1 MGAAYD
7 AEVGLLGRDH
17 VSEERPLLGP
27 YRIERRLAAGGMAE
41 VFVARREGLHGFSKR
56 VALKR
61 ILPQFASDP
70 DFVWMFIDEARLAAM
85 LEHPNI
91 VQVFDFGTLGEDLV
105 LVMELVDGSNVSRV
119 LRTAPPDSPIPWDV
133 ALHIAYQTAQALDY
147 AHHAVDD
154 QGESLGFVHRD
165 VSPANILLTRT
176 GHVKLTDFGIATVR
190 SRAPTTEDGQVRGKL
205 GYMSPEQVLGKE
217 LSGKSDVFTLSTV
230 LAEMLIGE
238 PLFQGESELNVLL
251 QIRDADL
258 RVLARCERRI
268 PQDIRALVLRGLQRE
283 ARERPTAGAFAEACA
298 EVMRRRGVGHGPD
311 RLARLLAQLDLVDGE
326 APEIHVSDASVP
338 ALVDSDLMHHAEVG
352 KELIGPQAV
361 TSPTIYRVQLPDGS
375 AMGPMSYPRL
385 IQLLT
390 TGVIDSRSCKISKA
404 DGTYLDPSKFPE
416 LTRFVTSPGLQ
427 WKLEELAQAEKQGQ
441 LRAATL
447 LPVFYDIVSKRQTG
461 VLHLWQ
467 RNRRKKI
474 YFVDGKPEFVAS
486 TDKSELLGEHLVAT
500 GQCLRMEVE
509 MALALLPKYGGRL
522 GDALVGL
529 GILRPVEL
537 FRAIGEQVRGRL
549 MESFRWRRGE
559 WAFVKGARSHEE
571 TFPMGQDPYEL
582 LRDAAHEAHLE
593 EIESVLEPLRERLI
607 ERCEDGPPLAA
618 FRLEPRW
625 IETLGAVSGD
635 TTLGGLFARESA
647 SGADLEP
654 AYRALYLGLA
664 CGLVRT
670 KVSPSEM
677 PFRESFSA

>member
-1 MGAAYD
+1 M
-7 AEVGLLGRDH
+7 
-17 VSEERPLLGP
+17 SEERPLLGP
-27 YRIERRLAAGGMAE
+27 YHIERRLAAGGMAE
-41 VFVARREGLHGFSKR
+41 VFVALREGLHGFQKR

-61 ILPQFASDP
+61 ILPQFSSDP
-70 DFVWMFIDEARLAAM
+70 DFVWMFIDEARLAAL

-91 VQVFDFGTLGEDLV
+91 VQVFDFGTMGDDLV
-105 LVMELVDGSNVSRV
+105 LVMELVDGSNVSRL
-119 LRTAPPDSPIPWDV
+119 LRAAPPDSPIPWDV
-133 ALHIAYQTAQALDY
+133 ALHIAYQTAQALEY
-147 AHHAVDD
+147 AHHAVDEN
-154 QGESLGFVHRD
+154 GESLEFVHRD
-165 VSPANILLTRT
+165 VSPANILLSRT

-268 PQDIRALVLRGLQRE
+268 PQDIRALVLRGLQRDPK
-283 ARERPTAGAFAEACA
+283 ERPTAGAFSEACA
-298 EVMRRRGVGHGPD
+298 EVMRRRGMGHGPD
-311 RLARLLAQLDLVDGE
+311 RVARLLSQLNLIDGDAPDVHIPGADL
-326 APEIHVSDASVP
+326 PPLI
-338 ALVDSDLMHHAEVG
+338 DSDLMHHRG
-352 KELIGPQAV
+352 QELIGPQAV

-375 AMGPMSYPRL
+375 VMGPMSYPRL

-390 TGVIDSRSCKISKA
+390 TGVIDSRSSKISKA
-404 DGTYLDPSKFPE
+404 DGTYIDPSSLPE

-447 LPVFYDIVSKRQTG
+447 LPVFYDIVARQQTG

-474 YFVDGKPEFVAS
+474 YFVDGRPEFVAS
-486 TDKSELLGEHLVAT
+486 TDKSELLGEYLVAT
-500 GQCLRMEVE
+500 GQCLRMEIE
-509 MALALLPKYGGRL
+509 MALALLPKHGGRL

-537 FRAIGEQVRGRL
+537 FRAISDQVRGRL

-559 WAFVKGARSHEE
+559 WAFVRGARSHEE
-571 TFPMGQDPYEL
+571 TFPMGLDPYEL
-582 LRDAAHEAHLE
+582 IRDAANEAHLE
-593 EIESVLEPLRERLI
+593 EIESVLDPLRERVL
-607 ERCEDGPPLAA
+607 ERCDDGPPLQT
-618 FRLEPRW
+618 FRMDRRW
-625 IETLGAVSGD
+625 VSVLDSVSGD
-635 TTLGGLFARESA
+635 TTLGGILARQSG

-664 CGLVRT
+664 CRLVRT
-670 KVSPSEM
+670 KVSPSQM
-677 PFRESFSA
+677 PFRDSFSA

>member
-1 MGAAYD
+1 
-7 AEVGLLGRDH
+7 
-17 VSEERPLLGP
+17 
-27 YRIERRLAAGGMAE
+27 MAE
-41 VFVARREGLHGFSKR
+41 VFVARREGLHGFQKR

-61 ILPQFASDP
+61 ILPQFSSDS
-70 DFVWMFIDEARLAAM
+70 DFVWMFIDEARLAAQ

-91 VQVFDFGTLGEDLV
+91 VQVFDFGTLGDDLV
-105 LVMELVDGSNVSRV
+105 LVMELVDGSNVSRL
-119 LRTAPPDSPIPWDV
+119 LRAGPPETPVPWDV

-154 QGESLGFVHRD
+154 QGQPLEFVHRD

-217 LSGKSDVFTLSTV
+217 LTGKSDVFTLSTV

-268 PQDIRALVLRGLQRE
+268 PQDIRQFVLRGLQKDP
-283 ARERPTAGAFAEACA
+283 AERPTAGAFAEACA
-298 EVMRRRGVGHGPD
+298 EIMRRRGMGHGPD
-311 RLARLLAQLDLVDGE
+311 RLARLLSQLDLVEGE
-326 APEIHVSDASVP
+326 APEVREPGAEVSS
-338 ALVDSDLMHHAEVG
+338 LVDSDLMHHAG
-352 KELIGPQAV
+352 QELIGPQAT

-375 AMGPMSYPRL
+375 EMGPMSYPRL

-390 TGVIDSRSCKISKA
+390 TGVIDSRSSKIAKS
-404 DGTYLDPSKFPE
+404 DGTYLDATRIPE

-447 LPVFYDIVSKRQTG
+447 LPVVYDIVINQETG

-474 YFVDGKPEFVAS
+474 YFVSGRPEFVAS

-500 GQCLRMEVE
+500 GRCLRMEIE

-537 FRAIGEQVRGRL
+537 FRAITDQVRGRL

-559 WAFVKGARSHEE
+559 WAFVRGARSHEE
-571 TFPMGQDPYEL
+571 TFPLGQDPYEL
-582 LRDAAHEAHLE
+582 LRDAANEAHLE
-593 EIESVLEPLRERLI
+593 EIESVLDPLRERVV
-607 ERCEDGPPLAA
+607 ERCQEGPPLGA
-618 FRLEPRW
+618 FRLDPTWVSVLES
-625 IETLGAVSGD
+625 VSGD
-635 TTLGGLFARESA
+635 ATLGGLLARESN

>member
-1 MGAAYD
+1 
-7 AEVGLLGRDH
+7 

-27 YRIERRLAAGGMAE
+27 YHVERRLAAGGMAE
-41 VFVARREGLHGFSKR
+41 VFVARREGPHGFFKR

-61 ILPQFASDP
+61 ILPQFSSDP
-70 DFVWMFIDEARLAAM
+70 DFVSMFIDEARLAAM

-91 VQVFDFGTLGEDLV
+91 VQVFDFGKHGEDLV
-105 LVMELVDGSNVSRV
+105 LVMELVDGSNVSRL
-119 LRTAPPDSPIPWDV
+119 LRAAPQDAPIPWDV
-133 ALHIAYQTAQALDY
+133 SLHIAYQTAQALEY

-154 QGESLGFVHRD
+154 EGQSLEFVHRD

-205 GYMSPEQVLGKE
+205 GYMSPEQVLGRE
-217 LSGKSDVFTLSTV
+217 LDGKSDVFTLSTV
-230 LAEMLIGE
+230 LAELLIGE

-268 PQDIRALVLRGLQRE
+268 PQDIRALVLRGLQRDP
-283 ARERPTAGAFAEACA
+283 AERPTAGAFAEACA
-298 EVMRRRGVGHGPD
+298 EVMRRRGMGHGPD
-311 RLARLLAQLDLVDGE
+311 RLARLLSQLDLVEGE
-326 APEIHVSDASVP
+326 APEIHLPDAEVP
-338 ALVDSDLMHHAEVG
+338 ALVDSDLMHHAG
-352 KELIGPQAV
+352 QELIGPQSV

-375 AMGPMSYPRL
+375 VMGPMSYPRL

-390 TGVIDSRSCKISKA
+390 TGAIDSRSCKISKT
-404 DGTYLDPSKFPE
+404 DGSYLDPSRLPE

-447 LPVFYDIVSKRQTG
+447 LPVFYDIIAKRQTG

-486 TDKSELLGEHLVAT
+486 TDKSELLGEYLVAT

-537 FRAIGEQVRGRL
+537 FRAISEQVRGRL
-549 MESFRWRRGE
+549 MEAFRWRRGE
-559 WAFVKGARSHEE
+559 WAFVRGARSHEE

-582 LRDAAHEAHLE
+582 LRDAASEAHLE
-593 EIESVLEPLRERLI
+593 EIESVLEPLRERVV
-607 ERCEDGPPLAA
+607 ERCDEGPPLSA
-618 FRLEPRW
+618 FRLDPPW
-625 IETLGAVSGD
+625 IRALDSVAGD
-635 TTLGGLFARESA
+635 TTLGGVLARESA
-647 SGADLEP
+647 SGGDLEP
-654 AYRALYLGLA
+654 VYRALYLGLA

-670 KVSPSEM
+670 KVTPSQM
-677 PFRESFSA
+677 PFRKSFSA

>member
-1 MGAAYD
+1 
-7 AEVGLLGRDH
+7 
-17 VSEERPLLGP
+17 
-27 YRIERRLAAGGMAE
+27 MAE
-41 VFVARREGLHGFSKR
+41 VFVARREGLHGFQKH

-61 ILPQFASDP
+61 ILPQFSSDP
-70 DFVWMFIDEARLAAM
+70 DFVAMFIDEARFAA
-85 LEHPNI
+85 LLQHPNI
-91 VQVFDFGTLGEDLV
+91 VQVFDFGTMGDDLV
-105 LVMELVDGSNVSRV
+105 LVMELVDGSNVSRL
-119 LRTAPPDSPIPWDV
+119 LREAPADSPIPWDV

-154 QGESLGFVHRD
+154 QGESLEFVHRD

-268 PQDIRALVLRGLQRE
+268 PQDIRAVVLRGLQRDP
-283 ARERPTAGAFAEACA
+283 AERPTAGAFGEACA
-298 EVMRRRGVGHGPD
+298 EVMRRRGMGHGPD
-311 RLARLLAQLDLVDGE
+311 RVGRLLSQLNLIEGE
-326 APEIHVSDASVP
+326 APEVHLPGVAVP
-338 ALVDSDLMHHAEVG
+338 SLVDSDLMHHAG
-352 KELIGPQAV
+352 QELIGPQAV

-375 AMGPMSYPRL
+375 VMGPMSYPRL

-390 TGVIDSRSCKISKA
+390 TGVIDSRSSKISKT
-404 DGTYLDPSKFPE
+404 DGTYLDPSQLPE

-447 LPVFYDIVSKRQTG
+447 LPVFYDIISRRQTG

-474 YFVDGKPEFVAS
+474 YFVDGKPDFVAS
-486 TDKSELLGEHLVAT
+486 TDKSELLGEYLVAT
-500 GQCLRMEVE
+500 GQCLRMEIE

-537 FRAIGEQVRGRL
+537 FRAISDQVRGRL

-559 WAFVKGARSHEE
+559 WAFVRGARSHEE
-571 TFPMGQDPYEL
+571 TFPTGQDPYEL
-582 LRDAAHEAHLE
+582 LRDAANEAHLE
-593 EIESVLEPLRERLI
+593 EIESVLEPLRERVV
-607 ERCEDGPPLAA
+607 ERCDDGPPLTA
-618 FRLEPRW
+618 FRLDPPW
-625 IETLGAVSGD
+625 VSILDSVSGD
-635 TTLGGLFARESA
+635 TTLGGMLARESA

-670 KVSPSEM
+670 KVTPSQM
-677 PFRESFSA
+677 PFRESYSA

>member
-1 MGAAYD
+1 MRRSLTEGC
-7 AEVGLLGRDH
+7 

-27 YRIERRLAAGGMAE
+27 YHIERRLAAGGMAE
-41 VFVARREGLHGFSKR
+41 VFVARREGLHGFQKR

-61 ILPQFASDP
+61 ILPQFSSDP
-70 DFVWMFIDEARLAAM
+70 DFVWMFIDEARLAAL

-91 VQVFDFGTLGEDLV
+91 VQVFDFGTMGDDLV
-105 LVMELVDGSNVSRV
+105 LVMELVDGSNVSRL
-119 LRTAPPDSPIPWDV
+119 LRAAPADSPIPWDV

-154 QGESLGFVHRD
+154 KGESLEFVHRD
-165 VSPANILLTRT
+165 VSPANILLSRS

-217 LSGKSDVFTLSTV
+217 LSGKSDVFTLATV

-251 QIRDADL
+251 RIRDGDL

-268 PQDIRALVLRGLQRE
+268 PQDIRALVLRGLQRDP
-283 ARERPTAGAFAEACA
+283 AERPTAGAFAEACA
-298 EVMRRRGVGHGPD
+298 EVIRRRGMGHGPD
-311 RLARLLAQLDLVDGE
+311 RVARLLSQLNLVEG
-326 APEIHVSDASVP
+326 DASEARLPGAKVP
-338 ALVDSDLMHHAEVG
+338 SLVDSDLMHHAG
-352 KELIGPQAV
+352 QELIGPQAV
-361 TSPTIYRVQLPDGS
+361 TSPTIYRVQLTDGS
-375 AMGPMSYPRL
+375 VMGPMSYPRL

-390 TGVIDSRSCKISKA
+390 TGVIDSRSSKISKA
-404 DGTYLDPSKFPE
+404 DGTYLDPSRLPE

-447 LPVFYDIVSKRQTG
+447 LPVFYDIISRQQTG

-467 RNRRKKI
+467 RNRRKKV
-474 YFVDGKPEFVAS
+474 YFVDGKPDFVAS
-486 TDKSELLGEHLVAT
+486 TDKSELLGEYLVAT
-500 GQCLRMEVE
+500 GQCLRMEIE

-537 FRAIGEQVRGRL
+537 FRAIGDQVRGRL

-559 WAFVKGARSHEE
+559 WAFVRGARSHEE
-571 TFPMGQDPYEL
+571 TFPTGQDPYEL
-582 LRDAAHEAHLE
+582 LRDAASEAHLE
-593 EIESVLEPLRERLI
+593 EIESVLEPLRERVV
-607 ERCEDGPPLAA
+607 ERCADGPPLTV
-618 FRLEPRW
+618 FRMAPEWVGVLDSV
-625 IETLGAVSGD
+625 AGD
-635 TTLGGLFARESA
+635 ATLGGVLARESA
-647 SGADLEP
+647 SGSDLEP
-654 AYRALYLGLA
+654 VYRALYLGLA

-670 KVSPSEM
+670 KVSPSQM
-677 PFRESFSA
+677 PFRESYSA

>member
-1 MGAAYD
+1 
-7 AEVGLLGRDH
+7 
-17 VSEERPLLGP
+17 
-27 YRIERRLAAGGMAE
+27 MAE
-41 VFVARREGLHGFSKR
+41 VFVARREGLHGFQKR

-61 ILPQFASDP
+61 ILPQFSSDP
-70 DFVWMFIDEARLAAM
+70 DFVWMFIDEARLAAL

-91 VQVFDFGTLGEDLV
+91 VQVFDFGTMGDDLV
-105 LVMELVDGSNVSRV
+105 LVMELVDGSNVSRL
-119 LRTAPPDSPIPWDV
+119 LRAAPPDEPIPWDV

-147 AHHAVDD
+147 AHHAVDEN
-154 QGESLGFVHRD
+154 GESMEFVHRD
-165 VSPANILLTRT
+165 VSPANILLSRS

-230 LAEMLIGE
+230 MTEMLIGE

-268 PQDIRALVLRGLQRE
+268 PQDIRALVSRGLQRDP
-283 ARERPTAGAFAEACA
+283 AERPTAGAFAEACA
-298 EVMRRRGVGHGPD
+298 EVIRRRGMGHGPD
-311 RLARLLAQLDLVDGE
+311 RVARLLSQLNLIDGD
-326 APEIHVSDASVP
+326 APEIHLPDANVP
-338 ALVDSDLMHHAEVG
+338 SLVDSDLMHHAG
-352 KELIGPQAV
+352 QELIGPQAV

-375 AMGPMSYPRL
+375 VMGPMSYPRL

-390 TGVIDSRSCKISKA
+390 TGVIDSRSSKISKA
-404 DGTYLDPSKFPE
+404 DGTYLDPSRLPE

-447 LPVFYDIVSKRQTG
+447 LPVFYDIISRQQTG

-474 YFVDGKPEFVAS
+474 YFVEGRPEFVAS
-486 TDKSELLGEHLVAT
+486 TDKSELLGEYLVAT
-500 GQCLRMEVE
+500 GQCLRMEIE

-537 FRAIGEQVRGRL
+537 FRAIGDQVRGRL
-549 MESFRWRRGE
+549 MEAFRWRRGE
-559 WAFVKGARSHEE
+559 WAFVRGARSHEE
-571 TFPMGQDPYEL
+571 TFPTGQDPYEL
-582 LRDAAHEAHLE
+582 LRDAAMEAHLE
-593 EIESVLEPLRERLI
+593 EIESVLEPLRERVV
-607 ERCEDGPPLAA
+607 ERCEDGPPLTV
-618 FRLEPRW
+618 FRLAPVW
-625 IETLGAVSGD
+625 VGVLDSVLGDS
-635 TTLGGLFARESA
+635 TLGGVLARESA

-654 AYRALYLGLA
+654 VYRALYLGLA

-677 PFRESFSA
+677 PFREVYSA

>member
-1 MGAAYD
+1 M
-7 AEVGLLGRDH
+7 
-17 VSEERPLLGP
+17 SEERPLLGP
-27 YRIERRLAAGGMAE
+27 YHIERRLATGGMAE
-41 VFVARREGLHGFSKR
+41 VFVARREGLHGFQKR

-61 ILPQFASDP
+61 ILPQFSSDP
-70 DFVWMFIDEARLAAM
+70 DFVGMFIDEARLAAQ

-119 LRTAPPDSPIPWDV
+119 LRTGPPETPIPWDV

-154 QGESLGFVHRD
+154 QGRSLEFVHRD

-205 GYMSPEQVLGKE
+205 GYMSPEQVLGRE
-217 LSGKSDVFTLSTV
+217 LTGKSDVFTLSTV
-230 LAEMLIGE
+230 LAEQLIGE

-268 PQDIRALVLRGLQRE
+268 PQDIRQLVLRGLQKNPE
-283 ARERPTAGAFAEACA
+283 ERPTAGAFAEACA
-298 EVMRRRGVGHGPD
+298 EIMRRRGMGHGPD
-311 RLARLLAQLDLVDGE
+311 RLARLLSQLGLIEGE
-326 APEIHVSDASVP
+326 APEVREPGANVQS
-338 ALVDSDLMHHAEVG
+338 LVDSDLMHHAG
-352 KELIGPQAV
+352 QELLGPQAT

-375 AMGPMSYPRL
+375 EMGPMSYPRL

-390 TGVIDSRSCKISKA
+390 TGVIDSRSSKIAKS
-404 DGTYLDPSKFPE
+404 DGTYVDATRIPE

-447 LPVFYDIVSKRQTG
+447 LPVVYDIVARQETG

-474 YFVDGKPEFVAS
+474 YFVSGRPEFVAS

-500 GQCLRMEVE
+500 GRCLRMEIE

-537 FRAIGEQVRGRL
+537 FRAITDQVRGRL

-559 WAFVKGARSHEE
+559 WAFVRGARSHEE
-571 TFPMGQDPYEL
+571 TFPLGQDPYEL
-582 LRDAAHEAHLE
+582 LRDAATEAHLE
-593 EIESVLEPLRERLI
+593 EIESVLDPLRERVV
-607 ERCEDGPPLAA
+607 ERCKDGPPLGA
-618 FRLEPRW
+618 FRLDPVWESVL
-625 IETLGAVSGD
+625 ESVSGD
-635 TTLGGLFARESA
+635 ATLGGLVAREA
-647 SGADLEP
+647 NSGADLEP
-654 AYRALYLGLA
+654 VYRALYLGLA

-670 KVSPSEM
+670 KVNPSEM

>member
-1 MGAAYD
+1 MKD
-7 AEVGLLGRDH
+7 VGLVREGC

-41 VFVARREGLHGFSKR
+41 VFVALREGLHGFSKR

-91 VQVFDFGTLGEDLV
+91 VQVFDFGTMGEDLV
-105 LVMELVDGSNVSRV
+105 LVMELVDGSNVSKL
-119 LRTAPPDSPIPWDV
+119 LRAAPVDSPIPWDV
-133 ALHIAYQTAQALDY
+133 ALHVAYQTAQALDY

-154 QGESLGFVHRD
+154 QGESLEFVHRD

-205 GYMSPEQVLGKE
+205 GYMSPEQVLGKD

-268 PQDIRALVLRGLQRE
+268 PQDIRAVVLRGLQRDP
-283 ARERPTAGAFAEACA
+283 RERPTAGAFAEACA
-298 EVMRRRGVGHGPD
+298 EVMRRRGMGHGPD
-311 RLARLLAQLDLVDGE
+311 RLGRLLAQLNLVDGE
-326 APEIHVSDASVP
+326 APEAHVPGADVGS
-338 ALVDSDLMHHAEVG
+338 LVDSDLMHHAG
-352 KELIGPQAV
+352 AGQELIGPQAV
-361 TSPTIYRVQLPDGS
+361 TSPTIYRVQLTDGS
-375 AMGPMSYPRL
+375 VMGPMSYPRL

-390 TGVIDSRSCKISKA
+390 TGVIDSRSTKISKA
-404 DGTYLDPSKFPE
+404 DGTYLDPSRLPE

-447 LPVFYDIVSKRQTG
+447 LPVFYDIISKRQTG

-467 RNRRKKI
+467 RHRRKKI

-549 MESFRWRRGE
+549 MEAFRWRHGE
-559 WAFVKGARSHEE
+559 WAFVRGARSHEE

-582 LRDAAHEAHLE
+582 LRDAAREAHLE
-593 EIESVLEPLRERLI
+593 EIESVLEPLRERVV
-607 ERCEDGPPLAA
+607 ERCDDGPPLTA
-618 FRLEPRW
+618 FRLDSPWVRALE
-625 IETLGAVSGD
+625 AVSGD
-635 TTLGGLFARESA
+635 MTLGGLFARESA
-647 SGADLEP
+647 SGSDLES

>member
-1 MGAAYD
+1 M
-7 AEVGLLGRDH
+7 
-17 VSEERPLLGP
+17 SEERPLLGP

-41 VFVARREGLHGFSKR
+41 VFVARREGPHGFFKR

-61 ILPQFASDP
+61 ILPQFSSDP
-70 DFVWMFIDEARLAAM
+70 DFVSMFIDEARLAAM

-91 VQVFDFGTLGEDLV
+91 VQVFDFGTHGEDLV
-105 LVMELVDGSNVSRV
+105 LVMELVDGSNVSRL
-119 LRTAPPDSPIPWDV
+119 LRAAPPDDPVPWDV

-154 QGESLGFVHRD
+154 RGDSLEFVHRD

-217 LSGKSDVFTLSTV
+217 LDGKSDVFTLSTV
-230 LAEMLIGE
+230 LAELLIGE

-268 PQDIRALVLRGLQRE
+268 PQDIRALVLRGLQRDP
-283 ARERPTAGAFAEACA
+283 AERPGAGAFAEACA
-298 EVMRRRGVGHGPD
+298 EVMRRRGMGHGPD
-311 RLARLLAQLDLVDGE
+311 RLARLLGQLKLVEGE
-326 APEIHVSDASVP
+326 VPEIHLPDAEVP
-338 ALVDSDLMHHAEVG
+338 ALVDSDLMHHAG
-352 KELIGPQAV
+352 QELIGPQAV

-375 AMGPMSYPRL
+375 VMGPMSYPRL

-390 TGVIDSRSCKISKA
+390 TGAIDSRSCRISKA
-404 DGTYLDPSKFPE
+404 DGTYLDPSQLPE

-447 LPVFYDIVSKRQTG
+447 LPVFYDIVAKRQTG

-486 TDKSELLGEHLVAT
+486 TDKSELLGEYLVAT

-537 FRAIGEQVRGRL
+537 FRAITEQVRGRL
-549 MESFRWRRGE
+549 MEAFRWRRGE
-559 WAFVKGARSHEE
+559 WAFVRGARSHEE

-582 LRDAAHEAHLE
+582 LRDAASEAHLE
-593 EIESVLEPLRERLI
+593 EIESVLEPLRERVV
-607 ERCEDGPPLAA
+607 ERCTQGPSLSV
-618 FRLEPRW
+618 FRLPPRW
-625 IETLGAVSGD
+625 VRALDAVSGD
-635 TTLGGLFARESA
+635 TTLGGLLARESA
-647 SGADLEP
+647 SGGDLEP
-654 AYRALYLGLA
+654 VYRALYLGLA

>member
-1 MGAAYD
+1 
-7 AEVGLLGRDH
+7 
-17 VSEERPLLGP
+17 
-27 YRIERRLAAGGMAE
+27 MA
-41 VFVARREGLHGFSKR
+41 FRSAWHSSAFF
-56 VALKR
+56 
-61 ILPQFASDP
+61 PQFSSDP
-70 DFVWMFIDEARLAAM
+70 DFVWMFIDEARLAAL

-91 VQVFDFGTLGEDLV
+91 VQVFDFGTMGDDLV
-105 LVMELVDGSNVSRV
+105 LVMELVDGSNVSRL
-119 LRTAPPDSPIPWDV
+119 LRAAPPDSPIPWDV
-133 ALHIAYQTAQALDY
+133 ALHIAYQTAQALEY
-147 AHHAVDD
+147 AHHAVDEN
-154 QGESLGFVHRD
+154 GESLEFVHRD
-165 VSPANILLTRT
+165 VSPANILLSRT

-268 PQDIRALVLRGLQRE
+268 PQDIRAVVLRGLQRDPK
-283 ARERPTAGAFAEACA
+283 ERPTAGAFSEACA
-298 EVMRRRGVGHGPD
+298 EVMRRRGMGHGPD
-311 RLARLLAQLDLVDGE
+311 RVARLLSQLNLIEGDAPDVHLPE
-326 APEIHVSDASVP
+326 ANVP
-338 ALVDSDLMHHAEVG
+338 SLIDSDLMHHAG
-352 KELIGPQAV
+352 QELIGPQAV

-375 AMGPMSYPRL
+375 VMGPMSYPRL

-390 TGVIDSRSCKISKA
+390 TGVIDSRSSKISKS
-404 DGTYLDPSKFPE
+404 DGTYIDPSSLPE

-447 LPVFYDIVSKRQTG
+447 LPVFYDIVERQQTG

-474 YFVDGKPEFVAS
+474 YFVDGRPEFVAS
-486 TDKSELLGEHLVAT
+486 TDKSELLGEYLVAT
-500 GQCLRMEVE
+500 GQCLRMEIE
-509 MALALLPKYGGRL
+509 MALALLPKHGGRL

-537 FRAIGEQVRGRL
+537 FRAISDQVRGRL
-549 MESFRWRRGE
+549 MECFPMAEGRVGICSGRSKSRGD
-559 WAFVKGARSHEE
+559 VPDGARS
-571 TFPMGQDPYEL
+571 
-582 LRDAAHEAHLE
+582 LRAH
-593 EIESVLEPLRERLI
+593 SRRRERSAP
-607 ERCEDGPPLAA
+607 RGDRVRARSAA
-618 FRLEPRW
+618 REECSSVATTGRHFRRSEW
-625 IETLGAVSGD
+625 TASGSACWTSVSGD
-635 TTLGGLFARESA
+635 TTLGGILARQSG

-664 CGLVRT
+664 CRLVRT
-670 KVSPSEM
+670 KVSPSQM
-677 PFRESFSA
+677 PFRELFSA

>member
-1 MGAAYD
+1 
-7 AEVGLLGRDH
+7 
-17 VSEERPLLGP
+17 
-27 YRIERRLAAGGMAE
+27 MAE

-70 DFVWMFIDEARLAAM
+70 DFVGMFIDEARLAAM

-91 VQVFDFGTLGEDLV
+91 VQVFDFGTMGDELV
-105 LVMELVDGSNVSRV
+105 LVMELVDGSNVSRL
-119 LRTAPPDSPIPWDV
+119 LRAAPHESPIPWDV

-147 AHHAVDD
+147 AHHAVDEH
-154 QGESLGFVHRD
+154 GESLEFVHRD

-205 GYMSPEQVLGKE
+205 GYMSPEQVLGKD
-217 LSGKSDVFTLSTV
+217 LTGKSDVFTLSTV

-268 PQDIRALVLRGLQRE
+268 PQDIRAVVLRGLQRDPG
-283 ARERPTAGAFAEACA
+283 ERPTAGAFAETCA
-298 EVMRRRGVGHGPD
+298 EVMRRRGMGHGPD
-311 RLARLLAQLDLVDGE
+311 RVARLLSQLDLVEGE
-326 APEIHVSDASVP
+326 APEVHLPDADVP
-338 ALVDSDLMHHAEVG
+338 SLVDSDLLQHAQVANQF
-352 KELIGPQAV
+352 IGPQAV
-361 TSPTIYRVQLPDGS
+361 TSPTIYRVQLEDGS
-375 AMGPMSYPRL
+375 VMGPMSYPRL
-385 IQLLT
+385 VQLIT
-390 TGVIDSRSCKISKA
+390 TGAIDSRSCRISKS
-404 DGTYLDPSKFPE
+404 DGSYLLPSDLPE
-416 LTRFVTSPGLQ
+416 LSRFVTSPGLQ

-447 LPVFYDIVSKRQTG
+447 LPVVYDIVARRETG

-537 FRAIGEQVRGRL
+537 FRAIGDQVRGRL
-549 MESFRWRRGE
+549 MEAFRWRRGE
-559 WAFVKGARSHEE
+559 WAFVRGARSHEE

-582 LRDAAHEAHLE
+582 LRDAAREAHLE
-593 EIESVLEPLRERLI
+593 EIESVLEPLRERVV
-607 ERCEDGPPLAA
+607 ERCHEGPALSA
-618 FRLEPRW
+618 FRLEPGW
-625 IETLGAVSGD
+625 IRVLDAVSGD
-635 TTLGGLFARESA
+635 ITLGGLLARE
-647 SGADLEP
+647 GAAGSDLEP
-654 AYRALYLGLA
+654 VYRALYLGLA

-670 KVSPSEM
+670 RVTPSEI
-677 PFRESFSA
+677 PYRESFSA

>member
-1 MGAAYD
+1 
-7 AEVGLLGRDH
+7 
-17 VSEERPLLGP
+17 
-27 YRIERRLAAGGMAE
+27 
-41 VFVARREGLHGFSKR
+41 
-56 VALKR
+56 
-61 ILPQFASDP
+61 
-70 DFVWMFIDEARLAAM
+70 MFIDEARLAAL

-91 VQVFDFGTLGEDLV
+91 VQVFDFGPMGDDLV
-105 LVMELVDGSNVSRV
+105 LVMELVDGANVSRL
-119 LRTAPPDSPIPWDV
+119 LRAAPADSPIPWDV

-154 QGESLGFVHRD
+154 KGEPLEFVHRD
-165 VSPANILLTRT
+165 VSPANILLSRT

-205 GYMSPEQVLGKE
+205 GYM
-217 LSGKSDVFTLSTV
+217 FTLSTV

-251 QIRDADL
+251 RIRDADL

-268 PQDIRALVLRGLQRE
+268 PQDIRALVLRGLQRVPE
-283 ARERPTAGAFAEACA
+283 ERPTAGAFGEACA
-298 EVMRRRGVGHGPD
+298 EVIRRRGMGHGPD
-311 RLARLLAQLDLVDGE
+311 RVARLLSQLDLIDGD
-326 APEIHVSDASVP
+326 APEIHLPGAKVP
-338 ALVDSDLMHHAEVG
+338 SLVDSDLMHHAG
-352 KELIGPQAV
+352 QELIGPHPV
-361 TSPTIYRVQLPDGS
+361 TSPIIYRVQLTDGS
-375 AMGPMSYPRL
+375 VMGPMSYPRL

-390 TGVIDSRSCKISKA
+390 TGVIDSRSSKISKS
-404 DGTYLDPSKFPE
+404 DGTYIDPSRLPE

-447 LPVFYDIVSKRQTG
+447 LPVFYDIIAKQQTG

-474 YFVDGKPEFVAS
+474 YFVDGRPDFVAS
-486 TDKSELLGEHLVAT
+486 TDKSELLGEYLVAT
-500 GQCLRMEVE
+500 GRCLRMEIE

-537 FRAIGEQVRGRL
+537 FRAIGDQVRGRL
-549 MESFRWRRGE
+549 MESFRWRHGE
-559 WAFVKGARSHEE
+559 WAFVRGARSHEE
-571 TFPMGQDPYEL
+571 TFPTGQDPYEL
-582 LRDAAHEAHLE
+582 LRDAANEAHLE
-593 EIESVLEPLRERLI
+593 EIESVLEPLRERVV
-607 ERCEDGPPLAA
+607 ERCEDGPPLTV
-618 FRLEPRW
+618 FRLASEW
-625 IETLGAVSGD
+625 VGVLDSVSGD
-635 TTLGGLFARESA
+635 TTLGGVLARESA

-654 AYRALYLGLA
+654 VYRALYLGLA

-670 KVSPSEM
+670 KVTPSQM
-677 PFRESFSA
+677 PFRESYSA

>member
-1 MGAAYD
+1 
-7 AEVGLLGRDH
+7 VT
-17 VSEERPLLGP
+17 EERALLGP

-70 DFVWMFIDEARLAAM
+70 DFVGMFIDEARLAAM

-91 VQVFDFGTLGEDLV
+91 VQVFDFGTMGDELV
-105 LVMELVDGSNVSRV
+105 LVMELVDGSNVSRL
-119 LRTAPPDSPIPWDV
+119 LRAAPHDSPIPWDV
-133 ALHIAYQTAQALDY
+133 ALHIAYQTAQALEY
-147 AHHAVDD
+147 AHHAVDEH
-154 QGESLGFVHRD
+154 GESLEFVHRD

-205 GYMSPEQVLGKE
+205 GYMSPEQVLGKD

-268 PQDIRALVLRGLQRE
+268 PQDIRAVVLRGLQRDP
-283 ARERPTAGAFAEACA
+283 AERPTAGAFAEACA
-298 EVMRRRGVGHGPD
+298 EVIRRRGMGHGPD
-311 RLARLLAQLDLVDGE
+311 RVARLLAQLDLVDGD
-326 APEIHVSDASVP
+326 APEVHLPDAEVP
-338 ALVDSDLMHHAEVG
+338 SLVDSDLLQHAHSADQV
-352 KELIGPQAV
+352 IGPQAV

-375 AMGPMSYPRL
+375 VMGPMSYPRL

-390 TGVIDSRSCKISKA
+390 TGAIDSRSCRISKS
-404 DGTYLDPSKFPE
+404 DGSYLDPSRLPE
-416 LTRFVTSPGLQ
+416 LSRFVTSPGLQ

-447 LPVFYDIVSKRQTG
+447 LPVVYEIVSRRETG

-537 FRAIGEQVRGRL
+537 FRAIGDQVRGRL
-549 MESFRWRRGE
+549 MEAFRWRRGE
-559 WAFVKGARSHEE
+559 WAFVRGARSHEE
-571 TFPMGQDPYEL
+571 TFPMGQDPYEI
-582 LRDAAHEAHLE
+582 LRDAAREAHLE
-593 EIESVLEPLRERLI
+593 EIESVLEPLRERI
-607 ERCEDGPPLAA
+607 VERCPDGPALSA
-618 FRLEPRW
+618 FRLEPGWVRV
-625 IETLGAVSGD
+625 LDAVSGD
-635 TTLGGLFARESA
+635 TTLGGVLARE
-647 SGADLEP
+647 GAAGSDLEP
-654 AYRALYLGLA
+654 VYRALYLGLA

-670 KVSPSEM
+670 RVNPSEI
-677 PFRESFSA
+677 PYRESFSA

>member
-1 MGAAYD
+1 
-7 AEVGLLGRDH
+7 
-17 VSEERPLLGP
+17 
-27 YRIERRLAAGGMAE
+27 MAE
-41 VFVARREGLHGFSKR
+41 IFVARREGLHGFSKR

-61 ILPQFASDP
+61 ILPQFSSDP
-70 DFVWMFIDEARLAAM
+70 DFVWMFIDEARLAAL

-91 VQVFDFGTLGEDLV
+91 VQVFDFGTMGDDLV

-119 LRTAPPDSPIPWDV
+119 LRTASEDLPIPWDV

-154 QGESLGFVHRD
+154 KGEPLEFVHRD
-165 VSPANILLTRT
+165 VSPANILLSRT

-268 PQDIRALVLRGLQRE
+268 PQDIRTLVLRGLQRDP
-283 ARERPTAGAFAEACA
+283 AERPTAGAFAEACA
-298 EVMRRRGVGHGPD
+298 EVIRRRGMGHGPD
-311 RLARLLAQLDLVDGE
+311 RVARLLSQLNLVEGE
-326 APEIHVSDASVP
+326 GPDVHLPGAKVP
-338 ALVDSDLMHHAEVG
+338 SLVDSDLMHHAG
-352 KELIGPQAV
+352 QELIGPQAV
-361 TSPTIYRVQLPDGS
+361 TSPTIYRVQLTDGS
-375 AMGPMSYPRL
+375 VMGPMSYPRL

-390 TGVIDSRSCKISKA
+390 TGVIDSRSSKISKA
-404 DGTYLDPSKFPE
+404 DGTYLDPSRLPE

-447 LPVFYDIVSKRQTG
+447 LPVFYDIISRQQTG

-474 YFVDGKPEFVAS
+474 YFVDGKPDFVAS
-486 TDKSELLGEHLVAT
+486 TDKSELLGEYLVAT
-500 GQCLRMEVE
+500 GQCLRMEIE

-537 FRAIGEQVRGRL
+537 FRAISDQVRGRL

-559 WAFVKGARSHEE
+559 WAFVRGARSHEE
-571 TFPMGQDPYEL
+571 TFPTGQDPYEL
-582 LRDAAHEAHLE
+582 LRDAASEAHLE
-593 EIESVLEPLRERLI
+593 EIESVLEPLGERVV
-607 ERCEDGPPLAA
+607 ERCEDGPPLTV
-618 FRLEPRW
+618 FRLPPTW
-625 IETLGAVSGD
+625 VGVLDSVSGD
-635 TTLGGLFARESA
+635 TTLGGVLARESA

-654 AYRALYLGLA
+654 VYRALYLGLA

-670 KVSPSEM
+670 KVSPSQM
-677 PFRESFSA
+677 PFRESYSA

>member
-1 MGAAYD
+1 
-7 AEVGLLGRDH
+7 

-27 YRIERRLAAGGMAE
+27 YHIERRLAAGGMAE
-41 VFVARREGLHGFSKR
+41 VFVALREGLHGFQKR

-61 ILPQFASDP
+61 ILPQFSSDP
-70 DFVWMFIDEARLAAM
+70 DFVWMFIDEARLAAL

-91 VQVFDFGTLGEDLV
+91 VQVFDFGTMGDDLV
-105 LVMELVDGSNVSRV
+105 LVMELVDGSNVSRL
-119 LRTAPPDSPIPWDV
+119 LRAAPPDSPIPWDV
-133 ALHIAYQTAQALDY
+133 ALHIAYQTAQALEY
-147 AHHAVDD
+147 AHHAVDEN
-154 QGESLGFVHRD
+154 GEPLEFVHRD
-165 VSPANILLTRT
+165 VSPANILLSRT

-268 PQDIRALVLRGLQRE
+268 PQDIRAVVLRGLQRE
-283 ARERPTAGAFAEACA
+283 PKERPTAGAFSEACA
-298 EVMRRRGVGHGPD
+298 EVMRRRGMGHGPD
-311 RLARLLAQLDLVDGE
+311 RVARLLSQLNLIEGD
-326 APEIHVSDASVP
+326 APDTHLPGANVP
-338 ALVDSDLMHHAEVG
+338 SLIDSDLMHHAG
-352 KELIGPQAV
+352 QELIGPQAV

-375 AMGPMSYPRL
+375 VMGPMSYPRL

-390 TGVIDSRSCKISKA
+390 TGVIDSRSSKISKS
-404 DGTYLDPSKFPE
+404 DGTYIDPSSLPE

-447 LPVFYDIVSKRQTG
+447 LPVFYDIVARQQTG

-474 YFVDGKPEFVAS
+474 YFVEGRPEFVAS
-486 TDKSELLGEHLVAT
+486 TDKSELLGEYLVAT
-500 GQCLRMEVE
+500 GQCLRMEIE
-509 MALALLPKYGGRL
+509 MALALLPKHGGRL

-537 FRAIGEQVRGRL
+537 FRAISDQVRGRL

-559 WAFVKGARSHEE
+559 WAFVRGARSHEE
-571 TFPMGQDPYEL
+571 TFPMGLDPYEL
-582 LRDAAHEAHLE
+582 IRDAAREAHLE
-593 EIESVLEPLRERLI
+593 EIESVLDPLREQVL
-607 ERCEDGPPLAA
+607 ERCDDGPPLQT
-618 FRLEPRW
+618 FRMDRRW
-625 IETLGAVSGD
+625 VSVLDSVSGD
-635 TTLGGLFARESA
+635 TTLGGILARQSG

-664 CGLVRT
+664 CRLVRT
-670 KVSPSEM
+670 KVTPSQM

>member
-1 MGAAYD
+1 
-7 AEVGLLGRDH
+7 

-41 VFVARREGLHGFSKR
+41 GFVARREGPHGFFKR

-61 ILPQFASDP
+61 ILPQFSSDP
-70 DFVWMFIDEARLAAM
+70 DFVSMFIDEARLAAM

-91 VQVFDFGTLGEDLV
+91 VQVFDFGTHGDDLV
-105 LVMELVDGSNVSRV
+105 LVMELVDGSNVSRL
-119 LRTAPPDSPIPWDV
+119 LRAAPADTPIPWDV

-154 QGESLGFVHRD
+154 HGQSLEFVHRD

-205 GYMSPEQVLGKE
+205 GYMSPEQVLGRE
-217 LSGKSDVFTLSTV
+217 LDGKSDVFTLSTV
-230 LAEMLIGE
+230 LAELLIGE

-258 RVLARCERRI
+258 RILARCERRI
-268 PQDIRALVLRGLQRE
+268 PQDIRALVLRGLQRDPV
-283 ARERPTAGAFAEACA
+283 ERPMAGAFAEGCA
-298 EVMRRRGVGHGPD
+298 EIMRRRGMGHGPD
-311 RLARLLAQLDLVDGE
+311 RLARLLSQLHLVEGE
-326 APEIHVSDASVP
+326 APEIHLPDADVP
-338 ALVDSDLMHHAEVG
+338 ALVDSDLMHHAG
-352 KELIGPQAV
+352 QELIGPQAV
-361 TSPTIYRVQLPDGS
+361 TSPTIYRVRLPDGS
-375 AMGPMSYPRL
+375 VMGPMSYPRL

-390 TGVIDSRSCKISKA
+390 TGVIDSRSCKISKT
-404 DGTYLDPSKFPE
+404 DGTYLEPSQLPE

-486 TDKSELLGEHLVAT
+486 TDKSELLGEYLVAT

-529 GILRPVEL
+529 GVLRPVEL
-537 FRAIGEQVRGRL
+537 FRAISEQVRGRL
-549 MESFRWRRGE
+549 MEAFRWRRGE
-559 WAFVKGARSHEE
+559 WAFVRGARSHEE

-582 LRDAAHEAHLE
+582 LRDAASEAHLE
-593 EIESVLEPLRERLI
+593 EIESVLEPLRERVV
-607 ERCEDGPPLAA
+607 ERCEDGPPLSA
-618 FRLEPRW
+618 FRLHPRW
-625 IETLGAVSGD
+625 IRALDAISGD
-635 TTLGGLFARESA
+635 TTLGGLLARESA
-647 SGADLEP
+647 SGGDLEP
-654 AYRALYLGLA
+654 VYRALYLGLA

>member
-1 MGAAYD
+1 
-7 AEVGLLGRDH
+7 

-27 YRIERRLAAGGMAE
+27 YHIERRLAAGGMAE
-41 VFVARREGLHGFSKR
+41 VFVARREGPHGFAKR

-61 ILPQFASDP
+61 ILPQFSSDP
-70 DFVWMFIDEARLAAM
+70 DFVWMFIDEARLAAL

-91 VQVFDFGTLGEDLV
+91 VQVFDFGTMGDDLV
-105 LVMELVDGSNVSRV
+105 LVMELVDGSNVSRL
-119 LRTAPPDSPIPWDV
+119 LRTAPPDVPIPWDV

-147 AHHAVDD
+147 AHHAVDEEG
-154 QGESLGFVHRD
+154 QSLEFVHRD
-165 VSPANILLTRT
+165 VSPANLLLTRT

-205 GYMSPEQVLGKE
+205 GYMSPEQVLGRE

-268 PQDIRALVLRGLQRE
+268 PQDMRALVLRGLQRDP
-283 ARERPTAGAFAEACA
+283 AERPTAGAFAEACA
-298 EVMRRRGVGHGPD
+298 EVMRRRGMGHGPD
-311 RLARLLAQLDLVDGE
+311 RLARLLSQLNLIEGE
-326 APEIHVSDASVP
+326 PPEIHVPEADVP
-338 ALVDSDLMHHAEVG
+338 SLVDSDLMHHVSQ
-352 KELIGPQAV
+352 ELIGPQGV
-361 TSPTIYRVQLPDGS
+361 TSPIIYRVQLQDRS
-375 AMGPMSYPRL
+375 VMGPMSYPRL

-390 TGVIDSRSCKISKA
+390 TGVIDSRSCKISK
-404 DGTYLDPSKFPE
+404 DGTYLDPSQLPE
-416 LTRFVTSPGLQ
+416 LSRFVTSPGLQ

-447 LPVFYDIVSKRQTG
+447 LPVFYDIIARQQTG

-474 YFVDGKPEFVAS
+474 YFVDGRPEFVAS
-486 TDKSELLGEHLVAT
+486 TDKSELLGEYLVAS
-500 GQCLRMEVE
+500 GRCLRMEIE

-537 FRAIGEQVRGRL
+537 FRAISDQVRARL
-549 MESFRWRRGE
+549 MEAFRWRRGE
-559 WAFVKGARSHEE
+559 WAFVRGARSHEE
-571 TFPMGQDPYEL
+571 TFPLGRDPYEL
-582 LRDAAHEAHLE
+582 LRDAANEAHLE
-593 EIESVLEPLRERLI
+593 EIESVLEPLHERVL
-607 ERCEDGPPLAA
+607 ERCEDGPPVTA
-618 FRLEPRW
+618 FRMDASWVDVLD
-625 IETLGAVSGD
+625 GVSGD
-635 TTLGGLFARESA
+635 ATLGGVLARESA

-670 KVSPSEM
+670 KVTPSQM

>member
-1 MGAAYD
+1 M
-7 AEVGLLGRDH
+7 
-17 VSEERPLLGP
+17 SEERPLLGP

-91 VQVFDFGTLGEDLV
+91 VQVFDFGTMGEDLV
-105 LVMELVDGSNVSRV
+105 LVMELVDGSNVSRL
-119 LRTAPPDSPIPWDV
+119 LRTAPPESPIPWDV
-133 ALHIAYQTAQALDY
+133 ALHIAYQKAQALDY

-154 QGESLGFVHRD
+154 QGESLEFVHRD

-268 PQDIRALVLRGLQRE
+268 PQDIRAVVLRGLQRDPK
-283 ARERPTAGAFAEACA
+283 ERPTAGALAEACA
-298 EVMRRRGVGHGPD
+298 EVMRRRGMGHGPD
-311 RLARLLAQLDLVDGE
+311 RLGRLLAQLRLVDGE
-326 APEIHVSDASVP
+326 APEVHLPDADVP
-338 ALVDSDLMHHAEVG
+338 SLVDSDLMHHAG
-352 KELIGPQAV
+352 AGQELIGPQAA

-375 AMGPMSYPRL
+375 VMGPMSYPRL

-390 TGVIDSRSCKISKA
+390 TGVIDSRSSKISKS
-404 DGTYLDPSKFPE
+404 DGTYLNPSDLPE

-447 LPVFYDIVSKRQTG
+447 LPVFYDIISKRQTG

-549 MESFRWRRGE
+549 MEAFRWRRGE
-559 WAFVKGARSHEE
+559 WAFVRGARSHEE

-593 EIESVLEPLRERLI
+593 EIESVLEPLRERVV
-607 ERCEDGPPLAA
+607 ERCEDGPPLGA
-618 FRLEPRW
+618 FRLDPRW
-625 IETLGAVSGD
+625 IRALDAVSGD
-635 TTLGGLFARESA
+635 TTLGGLLARESA

-654 AYRALYLGLA
+654 VYRAFYLGLA

-670 KVSPSEM
+670 KVSPSQM

>member
-1 MGAAYD
+1 
-7 AEVGLLGRDH
+7 
-17 VSEERPLLGP
+17 
-27 YRIERRLAAGGMAE
+27 MAE
-41 VFVARREGLHGFSKR
+41 VFVALREGLHGFQKR

-61 ILPQFASDP
+61 ILPQFSSDP
-70 DFVWMFIDEARLAAM
+70 DFVWMFIDEARLAAL

-91 VQVFDFGTLGEDLV
+91 VQVFDFGTMGDDLV
-105 LVMELVDGSNVSRV
+105 LVMELVDGSNVSRL
-119 LRTAPPDSPIPWDV
+119 LRAALPDSPIPWDV
-133 ALHIAYQTAQALDY
+133 ALHIAYQTAQALEY
-147 AHHAVDD
+147 AHHVVDEN
-154 QGESLGFVHRD
+154 GEPLEFVHRD
-165 VSPANILLTRT
+165 VSPANILLSRT

-217 LSGKSDVFTLSTV
+217 LTGKSDVFTLSTV

-238 PLFQGESELNVLL
+238 PLFQGESELNILL

-268 PQDIRALVLRGLQRE
+268 PQDIRAVVLRGLQRDPK
-283 ARERPTAGAFAEACA
+283 ERPTAGAFSEACA
-298 EVMRRRGVGHGPD
+298 EVMRRRGMGHGPD
-311 RLARLLAQLDLVDGE
+311 RVARLLSQLNLIEGDTADVHLAEADL
-326 APEIHVSDASVP
+326 PS
-338 ALVDSDLMHHAEVG
+338 LMDSDLMHHAG
-352 KELIGPQAV
+352 QELIGPQAV

-375 AMGPMSYPRL
+375 VMGPMSYPRL

-390 TGVIDSRSCKISKA
+390 TGVIDSRSSKISKA
-404 DGTYLDPSKFPE
+404 DGTYIDPSSLPE

-447 LPVFYDIVSKRQTG
+447 LPVFYDIVARQQTG

-474 YFVDGKPEFVAS
+474 YFVEGRPEFVAS

-500 GQCLRMEVE
+500 GRCLRMEIE
-509 MALALLPKYGGRL
+509 MALALLPMHGGRL

-537 FRAIGEQVRGRL
+537 FRAISDQVRGRL

-559 WAFVKGARSHEE
+559 WAFVRGARSHEE
-571 TFPMGQDPYEL
+571 TFPMGLDPYEL
-582 LRDAAHEAHLE
+582 IRDAVNDAHLE
-593 EIESVLEPLRERLI
+593 EIESVLDPLRERVI
-607 ERCEDGPPLAA
+607 ERCDDGAPLQT
-618 FRLEPRW
+618 FRMDRRW
-625 IETLGAVSGD
+625 VSVLDSVSGD
-635 TTLGGLFARESA
+635 TTLGGILARQSG

-664 CGLVRT
+664 CRLVRT
-670 KVSPSEM
+670 KVSPSQM

>member
-1 MGAAYD
+1 
-7 AEVGLLGRDH
+7 
-17 VSEERPLLGP
+17 
-27 YRIERRLAAGGMAE
+27 MAE
-41 VFVARREGLHGFSKR
+41 VFVARREGLHGFQKR

-61 ILPQFASDP
+61 ILPQFSSDP
-70 DFVWMFIDEARLAAM
+70 DFVWMFIDEARLAAL

-91 VQVFDFGTLGEDLV
+91 VQVFDFGTMGDDLV
-105 LVMELVDGSNVSRV
+105 LVMELVDGSNVSRL
-119 LRTAPPDSPIPWDV
+119 LRAAPPDEPIPWDV

-147 AHHAVDD
+147 AHHAVDEN
-154 QGESLGFVHRD
+154 GESMEFVHRD
-165 VSPANILLTRT
+165 VSPANILLSRS

-230 LAEMLIGE
+230 MTEMLIGE

-268 PQDIRALVLRGLQRE
+268 PQDIRTLVSRGLQRDP
-283 ARERPTAGAFAEACA
+283 AERPTAGAFAEACA
-298 EVMRRRGVGHGPD
+298 EVIRRRGMGHGPD
-311 RLARLLAQLDLVDGE
+311 RVARLLSQLNLIDGD
-326 APEIHVSDASVP
+326 APEIHLPDANVP
-338 ALVDSDLMHHAEVG
+338 SLVDSDLMHHAG
-352 KELIGPQAV
+352 QELIGPQAV

-375 AMGPMSYPRL
+375 VMGPMSYPRL

-390 TGVIDSRSCKISKA
+390 TGVIDSRSSKISKA
-404 DGTYLDPSKFPE
+404 DGTYLDPSRLPE

-447 LPVFYDIVSKRQTG
+447 LPVFYDIISRQQTG

-474 YFVDGKPEFVAS
+474 YFVEGRPEFVAS
-486 TDKSELLGEHLVAT
+486 TDKSELLGEYLVAT
-500 GQCLRMEVE
+500 GQCLRMEIE

-537 FRAIGEQVRGRL
+537 FRAIGDQVRGRL
-549 MESFRWRRGE
+549 MEAFRWRRGE
-559 WAFVKGARSHEE
+559 WAFVRGARSHEE
-571 TFPMGQDPYEL
+571 TFPTGQDPYEL
-582 LRDAAHEAHLE
+582 LRDAAMEAHLE
-593 EIESVLEPLRERLI
+593 EIESVLEPLRERVV
-607 ERCEDGPPLAA
+607 ERCEDGPPLTV
-618 FRLEPRW
+618 FRLAPVW
-625 IETLGAVSGD
+625 VGVLDSVLGDS
-635 TTLGGLFARESA
+635 TLGGVLARESA

-654 AYRALYLGLA
+654 VYRALYLGLA

-677 PFRESFSA
+677 PFREVYSA

>member
-1 MGAAYD
+1 
-7 AEVGLLGRDH
+7 
-17 VSEERPLLGP
+17 
-27 YRIERRLAAGGMAE
+27 MAE
-41 VFVARREGLHGFSKR
+41 VFVARREGLHGFQKR

-61 ILPQFASDP
+61 ILPQFSSDP
-70 DFVWMFIDEARLAAM
+70 DFVWMFIDEARLAAL

-91 VQVFDFGTLGEDLV
+91 VQVFDFGTMGDDLV
-105 LVMELVDGSNVSRV
+105 LVMELVDGSNVSRL
-119 LRTAPPDSPIPWDV
+119 LRAAPEDSPIPWDV

-147 AHHAVDD
+147 AHHAVDEK
-154 QGESLGFVHRD
+154 GESLEFVHRD
-165 VSPANILLTRT
+165 VSPANILLSRT

-217 LSGKSDVFTLSTV
+217 LNGKSDVFTLSTV

-268 PQDIRALVLRGLQRE
+268 PQDIRALVLRGLQRDSE
-283 ARERPTAGAFAEACA
+283 ERPTAGAFAEGCA
-298 EVMRRRGVGHGPD
+298 EVIRRRGMGHGPD
-311 RLARLLAQLDLVDGE
+311 RVARLLSQLNLVDGD
-326 APEIHVSDASVP
+326 APDAHLPGAKVP
-338 ALVDSDLMHHAEVG
+338 SLVDSDLMHHAG
-352 KELIGPQAV
+352 QELIGPQAV
-361 TSPTIYRVQLPDGS
+361 TSPTIYRVQLTDGS
-375 AMGPMSYPRL
+375 VMGPMSYPRL

-390 TGVIDSRSCKISKA
+390 TGVIDSRSSKISKA
-404 DGTYLDPSKFPE
+404 DGTYLDPSRLPE

-447 LPVFYDIVSKRQTG
+447 LPVFYDIISRQQTG

-474 YFVDGKPEFVAS
+474 YFVDGKPDFVAS

-500 GQCLRMEVE
+500 GRCLRMEIE

-537 FRAIGEQVRGRL
+537 FRAISDQVRGRL

-559 WAFVKGARSHEE
+559 WAFVRGARSHEE
-571 TFPMGQDPYEL
+571 TFPTGQDPYEL
-582 LRDAAHEAHLE
+582 LRDAASEAHLE
-593 EIESVLEPLRERLI
+593 EIESVLEPLLECVV
-607 ERCEDGPPLAA
+607 ERCEDGPPLSV
-618 FRLEPRW
+618 FRLATEW
-625 IETLGAVSGD
+625 VGVLDSVSGD
-635 TTLGGLFARESA
+635 TTLGGLLARESA

-654 AYRALYLGLA
+654 VYRALYLGLA

-670 KVSPSEM
+670 KVSPSQM
-677 PFRESFSA
+677 PFRESYSA

>member
-1 MGAAYD
+1 
-7 AEVGLLGRDH
+7 
-17 VSEERPLLGP
+17 
-27 YRIERRLAAGGMAE
+27 MAE
-41 VFVARREGLHGFSKR
+41 VFVARREGLHGFQKR

-61 ILPQFASDP
+61 ILPQFSSDP
-70 DFVWMFIDEARLAAM
+70 DFVGMFIDEARLAAQ

-119 LRTAPPDSPIPWDV
+119 LRTGPPETPIPWDV

-154 QGESLGFVHRD
+154 QGRSLEFVHRD

-205 GYMSPEQVLGKE
+205 GYMSPEQVLGRE
-217 LSGKSDVFTLSTV
+217 LTGKSDVFTLSTV
-230 LAEMLIGE
+230 LAEQLIGE

-268 PQDIRALVLRGLQRE
+268 PQDIRQLVLRGLQKNPE
-283 ARERPTAGAFAEACA
+283 ERPTAGAFAEACA
-298 EVMRRRGVGHGPD
+298 EIMRRRGMGHGPD
-311 RLARLLAQLDLVDGE
+311 RLARLLSQLGLIEGE
-326 APEIHVSDASVP
+326 APEVREPGANVQS
-338 ALVDSDLMHHAEVG
+338 LVDSDLMHHAG
-352 KELIGPQAV
+352 QELLGPQAT

-375 AMGPMSYPRL
+375 EMGPMSYPRL

-390 TGVIDSRSCKISKA
+390 TGVIDSRSSKIAKS
-404 DGTYLDPSKFPE
+404 DGTYVDATRIPE

-447 LPVFYDIVSKRQTG
+447 LPVVYDIVARQETG

-474 YFVDGKPEFVAS
+474 YFVSGRPEFVAS

-500 GQCLRMEVE
+500 GRCLRMEIE

-537 FRAIGEQVRGRL
+537 FRAITDQVRGRL

-559 WAFVKGARSHEE
+559 WAFVRGARSHEE
-571 TFPMGQDPYEL
+571 TFPLGQDPYEL
-582 LRDAAHEAHLE
+582 LRDAATEAHLE
-593 EIESVLEPLRERLI
+593 EIESVLDPLRERVV
-607 ERCEDGPPLAA
+607 ERCKDGPPLGA
-618 FRLEPRW
+618 FRLDPVWESVL
-625 IETLGAVSGD
+625 ESVSGD
-635 TTLGGLFARESA
+635 ATLGGLVAREA
-647 SGADLEP
+647 NSGADLEP
-654 AYRALYLGLA
+654 VYRALYLGLA

-670 KVSPSEM
+670 KVNPSEM

>member
-1 MGAAYD
+1 M
-7 AEVGLLGRDH
+7 
-17 VSEERPLLGP
+17 SEERPLLGP
-27 YRIERRLAAGGMAE
+27 YHIERRLAAGGMAE
-41 VFVARREGLHGFSKR
+41 VFVALREGLHGFQKR

-61 ILPQFASDP
+61 ILPQFSSDP
-70 DFVWMFIDEARLAAM
+70 DFVWMFIDEARLAAL

-91 VQVFDFGTLGEDLV
+91 VQVFDFGTMGDDLV
-105 LVMELVDGSNVSRV
+105 LVMELVDGSNVSRL
-119 LRTAPPDSPIPWDV
+119 LRAAPPDSPIPWDV
-133 ALHIAYQTAQALDY
+133 ALHIAYQTAQALEY
-147 AHHAVDD
+147 AHHAVDEN
-154 QGESLGFVHRD
+154 GESLEFVHRD
-165 VSPANILLTRT
+165 VSPANILLSRT

-268 PQDIRALVLRGLQRE
+268 PQDIRAVVLRGLQRDPK
-283 ARERPTAGAFAEACA
+283 ERPTAGAFSEACA
-298 EVMRRRGVGHGPD
+298 EVMRRRGMGHGPD
-311 RLARLLAQLDLVDGE
+311 RVARLLSQLNLIEGDAPDVHLPE
-326 APEIHVSDASVP
+326 ANVP
-338 ALVDSDLMHHAEVG
+338 SLIDSDLMHHAG
-352 KELIGPQAV
+352 QELIGPQAV

-375 AMGPMSYPRL
+375 VMGPMSYPRL

-390 TGVIDSRSCKISKA
+390 TGVIDSRSSKISKS
-404 DGTYLDPSKFPE
+404 DGTYIDPSSLPE

-447 LPVFYDIVSKRQTG
+447 LPVFYDIVERQQTG

-474 YFVDGKPEFVAS
+474 YFVDGRPEFVAS
-486 TDKSELLGEHLVAT
+486 TDKSELLGEYLVAT
-500 GQCLRMEVE
+500 GQCLRMEIE
-509 MALALLPKYGGRL
+509 MALALLPKHGGRL

-537 FRAIGEQVRGRL
+537 FRAISDQVRGRL
-549 MESFRWRRGE
+549 MECFRWRRGE
-559 WAFVKGARSHEE
+559 WAFVRGARSHEE
-571 TFPMGQDPYEL
+571 TFPMGLDPHEL
-582 LRDAAHEAHLE
+582 IRDAANEAHLE
-593 EIESVLEPLRERLI
+593 EIESVLDPLREKVL
-607 ERCEDGPPLAA
+607 ERCDDGPPLQT
-618 FRLEPRW
+618 FRMDRQWVSVLES
-625 IETLGAVSGD
+625 VSGD
-635 TTLGGLFARESA
+635 TTLGGILARQSG

-664 CGLVRT
+664 CRLVRT
-670 KVSPSEM
+670 KVSPSQM
-677 PFRESFSA
+677 PFRELFSA

>member
-1 MGAAYD
+1 M
-7 AEVGLLGRDH
+7 
-17 VSEERPLLGP
+17 SEERPLLGP
-27 YRIERRLAAGGMAE
+27 YHIERRLATGGMAE
-41 VFVARREGLHGFSKR
+41 VFVARREGLHGFQKR

-61 ILPQFASDP
+61 ILPQFSSDS
-70 DFVWMFIDEARLAAM
+70 DFVGMFIDEARLAAQ

-105 LVMELVDGSNVSRV
+105 LVMELVDGSNVSRL
-119 LRTAPPDSPIPWDV
+119 LRTGPPETPIPWDV
-133 ALHIAYQTAQALDY
+133 ALHVAYQTAQALDY
-147 AHHAVDD
+147 AHNVLD
-154 QGESLGFVHRD
+154 QYGQSLEFVHRD

-217 LSGKSDVFTLSTV
+217 LIGKSDVFTLSTV

-268 PQDIRALVLRGLQRE
+268 PQDIRQLVLRGLQKD
-283 ARERPTAGAFAEACA
+283 AAERPTAGAFAEACA
-298 EVMRRRGVGHGPD
+298 EIMRRRGMGHGPD
-311 RLARLLAQLDLVDGE
+311 RLGRLLAQLGLTDAEPPDVRESVAD
-326 APEIHVSDASVP
+326 VSS
-338 ALVDSDLMHHAEVG
+338 LVDSDLMDGAGHDV
-352 KELIGPQAV
+352 LGPQPA
-361 TSPTIYRVQLPDGS
+361 TSPTIYRVLLSDGS
-375 AMGPMSYPRL
+375 EMGPMSYPRL

-390 TGVIDSRSCKISKA
+390 TGVVDSRSCRIAKS
-404 DGTYLDPSKFPE
+404 DGTYVEPARIPE

-447 LPVFYDIVSKRQTG
+447 LPVVYDIVANQETG

-474 YFVDGKPEFVAS
+474 YFVAGRPEFVAS

-500 GQCLRMEVE
+500 GRCLRMEIE

-537 FRAIGEQVRGRL
+537 FRAITDQVRGRL
-549 MESFRWRRGE
+549 MEAFRWRRGE
-559 WAFVKGARSHEE
+559 WAFVTGARSHEE
-571 TFPMGQDPYEL
+571 TFPLGQDPYEL

-593 EIESVLEPLRERLI
+593 EIESVLEPLRERVV
-607 ERCEDGPPLAA
+607 ERCGDGPPLTA
-618 FRLEPRW
+618 FRLDPIWVRVLES
-625 IETLGAVSGD
+625 VSGD
-635 TTLGGLFARESA
+635 VTLGGLVARE
-647 SGADLEP
+647 GHWGVDLEP
-654 AYRALYLGLA
+654 VYRALYLGLA

-670 KVSPSEM
+670 KVSPSEI
-677 PFRESFSA
+677 PFRESCIA

>member
-1 MGAAYD
+1 
-7 AEVGLLGRDH
+7 

-61 ILPQFASDP
+61 ILPQYASDP

-91 VQVFDFGTLGEDLV
+91 VQVFDFGTMGEDLV
-105 LVMELVDGSNVSRV
+105 LVMELVDGSNVSKL
-119 LRTAPPDSPIPWDV
+119 LRAAPVDSPIPWDV
-133 ALHIAYQTAQALDY
+133 ALHIAYQTAQALEY

-154 QGESLGFVHRD
+154 QGESLEFVHRD

-268 PQDIRALVLRGLQRE
+268 PQDIRAVVLRGLQRDPK
-283 ARERPTAGAFAEACA
+283 ERPTAGAFAEACA
-298 EVMRRRGVGHGPD
+298 EVMRRRGMGHGPD
-311 RLARLLAQLDLVDGE
+311 RLGRLLSQLSLVEGE
-326 APEIHVSDASVP
+326 APEAHFPDADVGS
-338 ALVDSDLMHHAEVG
+338 LVDSDLMHHAG
-352 KELIGPQAV
+352 AGQDLIGPQNV
-361 TSPTIYRVQLPDGS
+361 TSPTIYRVQLTDGS
-375 AMGPMSYPRL
+375 VMGPMSYPRL

-390 TGVIDSRSCKISKA
+390 TGVIDSRSSKISKA
-404 DGTYLDPSKFPE
+404 DGTYLDPSQLPE

-447 LPVFYDIVSKRQTG
+447 LPVFYDIVSRRQTG

-537 FRAIGEQVRGRL
+537 FRAIGDQVRGRL
-549 MESFRWRRGE
+549 MEAFRWRRGE
-559 WAFVKGARSHEE
+559 WAFVRGARSHEE

-582 LRDAAHEAHLE
+582 LRDAAREAHLE
-593 EIESVLEPLRERLI
+593 EIESVLEPLRERVV
-607 ERCEDGPPLAA
+607 ERCADGPPLAA
-618 FRLEPRW
+618 FGLEPHW
-625 IETLGAVSGD
+625 VHALDAVSGD
-635 TTLGGLFARESA
+635 TTLGGIFARESA

-677 PFRESFSA
+677 PFQASSSA

>member
-1 MGAAYD
+1 
-7 AEVGLLGRDH
+7 
-17 VSEERPLLGP
+17 
-27 YRIERRLAAGGMAE
+27 MAE
-41 VFVARREGLHGFSKR
+41 VFVARREGLHGFQKR

-61 ILPQFASDP
+61 ILPQFSSDP
-70 DFVWMFIDEARLAAM
+70 DFVWMFIDEARLAAL

-91 VQVFDFGTLGEDLV
+91 VQVFDFGTMGDDLV
-105 LVMELVDGSNVSRV
+105 LVMELVDGSNVSRL
-119 LRTAPPDSPIPWDV
+119 LRAAPPDEPIPWDV

-147 AHHAVDD
+147 AHHAVDENG
-154 QGESLGFVHRD
+154 QSLEFVHRD
-165 VSPANILLTRT
+165 VSPANILLSRS

-230 LAEMLIGE
+230 MTEMLIGE

-268 PQDIRALVLRGLQRE
+268 PQDIRALVLRGLQRDPD
-283 ARERPTAGAFAEACA
+283 ERPTAGAFAEACA
-298 EVMRRRGVGHGPD
+298 EVIRRRGMGHGPD
-311 RLARLLAQLDLVDGE
+311 RVARLLSQLDLIEGD
-326 APEIHVSDASVP
+326 APEIHLSDANVP
-338 ALVDSDLMHHAEVG
+338 SLVDSDLMHHAG
-352 KELIGPQAV
+352 QELIGPQAV

-375 AMGPMSYPRL
+375 VMGPMSYPRL

-390 TGVIDSRSCKISKA
+390 TGVIDSRSSKISKS
-404 DGTYLDPSKFPE
+404 DGTYLDASHLPE

-447 LPVFYDIVSKRQTG
+447 LPVFYDIISRQQTG

-474 YFVDGKPEFVAS
+474 YFVEGRPDFVAS
-486 TDKSELLGEHLVAT
+486 TDKSELLGEYLVAT
-500 GQCLRMEVE
+500 GQCLRMEIE

-537 FRAIGEQVRGRL
+537 FRAIGDQVRGRL

-559 WAFVKGARSHEE
+559 WAFVRGARSHEE
-571 TFPMGQDPYEL
+571 TFPIGQDPYEL
-582 LRDAAHEAHLE
+582 LRDAALEAHLE
-593 EIESVLEPLRERLI
+593 EIESVLEPLRERVV
-607 ERCEDGPPLAA
+607 ERCEDGPPLAV
-618 FRLEPRW
+618 FRLAPVW
-625 IETLGAVSGD
+625 VGVLDSVSGD
-635 TTLGGLFARESA
+635 ATLGGLLARESA

-654 AYRALYLGLA
+654 VYRALYLGLA

-677 PFRESFSA
+677 PFREVHSA

>member
-1 MGAAYD
+1 
-7 AEVGLLGRDH
+7 

-41 VFVARREGLHGFSKR
+41 VFVARREGPHGFFKR

-61 ILPQFASDP
+61 ILPQFSSDP
-70 DFVWMFIDEARLAAM
+70 DFVSMFIDEARLAAM

-91 VQVFDFGTLGEDLV
+91 VQVFDFGTHGDDLV
-105 LVMELVDGSNVSRV
+105 LVMELVDGSNVSRL
-119 LRTAPPDSPIPWDV
+119 LRAAPADTPIPWDV

-154 QGESLGFVHRD
+154 HGQSLEFVHRD

-205 GYMSPEQVLGKE
+205 GYMSPEQVLGRE
-217 LSGKSDVFTLSTV
+217 LDGKSDVFTLSTV
-230 LAEMLIGE
+230 LAELLIGE

-258 RVLARCERRI
+258 RILARCERRI
-268 PQDIRALVLRGLQRE
+268 PQDIRALVLRGLQRDPV
-283 ARERPTAGAFAEACA
+283 ERPMAGAFAEGCA
-298 EVMRRRGVGHGPD
+298 EIMRRRGMGHGPD
-311 RLARLLAQLDLVDGE
+311 RLARLLSQLHLVEGE
-326 APEIHVSDASVP
+326 APEIHLPDADVP
-338 ALVDSDLMHHAEVG
+338 ALVDSDLMHHAG
-352 KELIGPQAV
+352 QELIGPQAV
-361 TSPTIYRVQLPDGS
+361 TSPTIYRVRLPDGS
-375 AMGPMSYPRL
+375 VMGPMSYPRL

-390 TGVIDSRSCKISKA
+390 TGVIDSRSCKISKT
-404 DGTYLDPSKFPE
+404 DGTYLEPSQLPE

-486 TDKSELLGEHLVAT
+486 TDKSELLGEYLVAT

-529 GILRPVEL
+529 GVLRPVEL
-537 FRAIGEQVRGRL
+537 FRAISEQVRGRL
-549 MESFRWRRGE
+549 MEAFRWRRGE
-559 WAFVKGARSHEE
+559 WAFVRGARSHEE

-582 LRDAAHEAHLE
+582 LRDAASEAHLE
-593 EIESVLEPLRERLI
+593 EIESVLEPLRERVV
-607 ERCEDGPPLAA
+607 ERCEDGPPLSA
-618 FRLEPRW
+618 FRLHPRW
-625 IETLGAVSGD
+625 IRALDAISGD
-635 TTLGGLFARESA
+635 TTLGGLLARESA
-647 SGADLEP
+647 SGGDLEP
-654 AYRALYLGLA
+654 VYRALYLGLA

>member
-1 MGAAYD
+1 
-7 AEVGLLGRDH
+7 
-17 VSEERPLLGP
+17 
-27 YRIERRLAAGGMAE
+27 MAE
-41 VFVARREGLHGFSKR
+41 VFVARREGLHGFQKR

-61 ILPQFASDP
+61 ILPQFSSDP
-70 DFVWMFIDEARLAAM
+70 DFVWMFIDEARLAAL

-91 VQVFDFGTLGEDLV
+91 VQVFDFGTMGDDLV
-105 LVMELVDGSNVSRV
+105 LVMELVDGSNVSRL
-119 LRTAPPDSPIPWDV
+119 LRAAPADSPIPWDV
-133 ALHIAYQTAQALDY
+133 ALHIAYQTSQALDY

-154 QGESLGFVHRD
+154 KGESLEFVHRD
-165 VSPANILLTRT
+165 VSPANILLSRS
-176 GHVKLTDFGIATVR
+176 GHVKLTATVR

-268 PQDIRALVLRGLQRE
+268 PQDIRAVVLRGLQRDP
-283 ARERPTAGAFAEACA
+283 AERPTAGAFAEACA
-298 EVMRRRGVGHGPD
+298 EVIRRRGMGHGPD
-311 RLARLLAQLDLVDGE
+311 RVARLLSQLNLIEGE
-326 APEIHVSDASVP
+326 VP
-338 ALVDSDLMHHAEVG
+338 DVHLPGAKVPSLVDSDLMHHAG
-352 KELIGPQAV
+352 QELIGPQAV
-361 TSPTIYRVQLPDGS
+361 TSPTIYRVQLTDGS
-375 AMGPMSYPRL
+375 VMGPMSYPRL

-390 TGVIDSRSCKISKA
+390 TGVIDSRSSKISKA
-404 DGTYLDPSKFPE
+404 DGTYLDPSKLPE

-441 LRAATL
+441 LRSATL
-447 LPVFYDIVSKRQTG
+447 LPVFYDIISRQQTG

-474 YFVDGKPEFVAS
+474 YFVDGKPDFVAS

-500 GQCLRMEVE
+500 GQCLRMEIE

-537 FRAIGEQVRGRL
+537 FRAISDQVRGRL

-559 WAFVKGARSHEE
+559 WAFVRGARSHEE
-571 TFPMGQDPYEL
+571 TFPTGQDPYEL
-582 LRDAAHEAHLE
+582 LRDAANEAHLE
-593 EIESVLEPLRERLI
+593 EIESVLEPLRERVV
-607 ERCEDGPPLAA
+607 ERCEDGPPLRA
-618 FRLEPRW
+618 FRLPPAW
-625 IETLGAVSGD
+625 VGVLDSVSGD
-635 TTLGGLFARESA
+635 ATLGGILARESA
-647 SGADLEP
+647 SGGDLEP
-654 AYRALYLGLA
+654 VYRALYLGLA
-664 CGLVRT
+664 CGLVRS
-670 KVSPSEM
+670 KVSPSQM
-677 PFRESFSA
+677 PFRESYSA

>member
-1 MGAAYD
+1 
-7 AEVGLLGRDH
+7 

-27 YRIERRLAAGGMAE
+27 YHIERRLAAGGMAE
-41 VFVARREGLHGFSKR
+41 IFVARREGLHGFSKR

-61 ILPQFASDP
+61 ILPQFSSDP
-70 DFVWMFIDEARLAAM
+70 DFVWMFIDEARLAAL

-91 VQVFDFGTLGEDLV
+91 VQVFDFGTMGDDLV

-119 LRTAPPDSPIPWDV
+119 LRTASEDLPIPWDV

-154 QGESLGFVHRD
+154 KGEPLEFVHRD
-165 VSPANILLTRT
+165 VSPANILLSRT

-268 PQDIRALVLRGLQRE
+268 PQDIRTLVLRGLQRDP
-283 ARERPTAGAFAEACA
+283 AERPTAGAFAEACA
-298 EVMRRRGVGHGPD
+298 EVIRRRGMGHGPD
-311 RLARLLAQLDLVDGE
+311 RVARLLSQLNLVEGE
-326 APEIHVSDASVP
+326 GPDVHLPGAKVP
-338 ALVDSDLMHHAEVG
+338 SLVDSDLMHHAG
-352 KELIGPQAV
+352 QELIGPQAV
-361 TSPTIYRVQLPDGS
+361 TSPTIYRVQLTDGS
-375 AMGPMSYPRL
+375 VMGPMSYPRL

-390 TGVIDSRSCKISKA
+390 TGVIDSRSSKISKA
-404 DGTYLDPSKFPE
+404 DGTYLDPSRLPE

-447 LPVFYDIVSKRQTG
+447 LPVFYDIISRQQTG

-474 YFVDGKPEFVAS
+474 YFVDGKPDFVAS
-486 TDKSELLGEHLVAT
+486 TDKSELLGEYLVAT
-500 GQCLRMEVE
+500 GQCLRMEIE

-537 FRAIGEQVRGRL
+537 FRAISDQVRGRL

-559 WAFVKGARSHEE
+559 WAFVRGARSHEE
-571 TFPMGQDPYEL
+571 TFPTGQDPYEL
-582 LRDAAHEAHLE
+582 LRDAASEAHLE
-593 EIESVLEPLRERLI
+593 EIESVLEPLGERVV
-607 ERCEDGPPLAA
+607 ERCEDGPPLTV
-618 FRLEPRW
+618 FRLPPTW
-625 IETLGAVSGD
+625 VGVLDSVSGD
-635 TTLGGLFARESA
+635 TTLGGVLARESA

-654 AYRALYLGLA
+654 VYRALYLGLA

-670 KVSPSEM
+670 KVSPSQM
-677 PFRESFSA
+677 PFRESYSA